1 MKYITLDMQG
11 ELSGAQTK
19 DAPLPSTGD
28 TNEDVLALD
37 VAYQLNRIAHEA
49 ASALDVAP
57 NAIDAGAL
65 SGFTAVSMAVSPV
78 RKRSAQ
84 GDSARDNEML
94 DLPRVLVMSR
104 SRNSKPLL
112 AACAEAGFVTIAPT
126 TTDKRFESHLKC
138 ADQTVTMGEKYS
150 EQLFANSHAVLEAAA
165 ACEAT
170 TILLCDEA
178 LSLAHVDSFLARA
191 KGAGIRVFKP
201 LNNATPLLG
210 WVLCET
216 TKPAIERGSVDHEAW
231 RTCSHCGLKFDESSL
246 AVGHYVC
253 PGCGSYIR
261 MSAHERIND
270 LLDDGS
276 FVELNADVEETD
288 PLEFPGYQQKLEKL
302 RDATGCNEAITT
314 GTGQIAGLDIAL
326 GIMDSHFL
334 MGSMGTVVGEKVV
347 RLVDHA
353 RELRLPLVLFC
364 ASGGARMQEGLMS
377 LMQMAKVSCAL
388 EQYSEAHLPYI
399 SVLTDPTT
407 GGVTASFAM
416 QGDIILAEPGALIG
430 FAGQRVIKDTIKQEL
445 PEGFQTAEFALSH
458 GLIDAI
464 VPREDL
470 RSTLAHLIALHHE
483 SLHQNA
489 EPQPGDRAL
498 LVTYD
503 AVENNL
509 ERGSGTYNAVT
520 YGDLNAEVVFE
531 DESVRES
538 SFLPRTLL
546 SDFLN
551 RKSNASR
558 KRLERMLSDR
568 AFDAEGGELFIG
580 DTLLNDELSNR
591 TTDAS
596 VQIADNKA
604 WESVMLA
611 RNVHRPTAM
620 TYISK
625 IVEGFIEL
633 HGDRAFGDD
642 GAIVGGLGWIDG
654 KPVTVIA
661 QEKGSDLKERITRN
675 FGCPQPEGY
684 RKSLRLMRQ
693 AEKFGRPV
701 VCLVDTQGAFC
712 GTEAE
717 ERGQGNAIADNL
729 IALAGLRVPVVSIL
743 LGEGGSGGALA
754 LALADRVAMQ
764 EHAVY
769 SILSPEGF
777 ASILWKDR
785 SRAAEAAAVM
795 KMSAHDVHQMGI
807 IDAVLPEGKQA
818 AHLNPDEAVEV
829 VREYLSHSIDE
840 LGHYDIDE
848 LCCLRRERFLKF

>member
-1 MKYITLDMQG
+1 MEYITLDTQG
-11 ELSGAQTK
+11 EMGGAKSAGAESAKATAARGA
-19 DAPLPSTGD
+19 DMAD
-28 TNEDVLALD
+28 ALD
-37 VAYQLNRIAHEA
+37 VAYQLNRIAQEA
-49 ASALDVAP
+49 ASSREVTP

-65 SGFTAVSMAVSPV
+65 SGFTTVSMPVTAV
-78 RKRSAQ
+78 RKRSVNQ
-84 GDSARDNEML
+84 GADQGYDID

-112 AACAEAGFVTIAPT
+112 AACSEAGFITVAPT

-150 EQLFANSHAVLEAAA
+150 EQLLANSHAVLEAAHSSG
-165 ACEAT
+165 AT

-178 LSLAHVDSFLARA
+178 LSLACVDSFLARA

-201 LNNATPLLG
+201 LDNATPLLG

-216 TKPAIERGSVDHEAW
+216 EKPSITQGVW
-231 RTCSHCGLKFDESSL
+231 KTCAHCGLKFDESSL

-253 PGCGSYIR
+253 PGCGDYIR

-270 LLDDGS
+270 LLDDGT
-276 FVELNADVEETD
+276 FVELNERVAQSD
-288 PLEFPGYQQKLEKL
+288 PLQFPGYTEKLEKL
-302 RDATGCNEAITT
+302 QDTTGCNEAIVT
-314 GTGQIAGLDIAL
+314 GVGQIAGLDLAI

-347 RLVDHA
+347 RLADYA
-353 RELRLPLVLFC
+353 RENRLPLVLFC

-388 EQYSEAHLPYI
+388 ERYSEARLPYI

-416 QGDIILAEPGALIG
+416 QGDIILAEPRALIG
-430 FAGQRVIKDTIKQEL
+430 FAGQRVIRDTIKQEL

-464 VPREDL
+464 VPREDM
-470 RSTLAHLIALHHE
+470 RATLAHLLALHHE
-483 SLHQNA
+483 TLQETGA
-489 EPQPGDRAL
+489 PRPGDRAL
-498 LVTYD
+498 LVTYE
-503 AVENNL
+503 AVQNNL

-520 YGDLNAEVVFE
+520 YGDLTAEVIFE
-531 DESVRES
+531 GEAQNDSP
-538 SFLPRTLL
+538 FLPRNIL
-546 SDFLN
+546 SNYLN
-551 RKSNASR
+551 RKSNATR
-558 KRLERMLSDR
+558 KRLERMLKDR
-568 AFDAEGGELFIG
+568 GFDAEGGELLIG
-580 DTLLNDELSNR
+580 DTLLNDELSKR
-591 TTDAS
+591 TSDAETDT
-596 VQIADNKA
+596 ADNKA

-620 TYISK
+620 TYIDGF
-625 IVEGFIEL
+625 VEGFIEL

-642 GAIVGGLGWIDG
+642 GAIVAGLGWIDG
-654 KPVTVIA
+654 VPVTVIA
-661 QEKGSDLKERITRN
+661 QEKGRDLKERITRN

-729 IALAGLRVPVVSIL
+729 IALAGLRVPVVSVL

-754 LALADRVAMQ
+754 LALADKVAMQ

-785 SRAAEAAAVM
+785 SRAPEAASVM
-795 KMSAHDVHQMGI
+795 KMNAYEVFEMGI
-807 IDAVLPEGKQA
+807 IDAVLPEGDQP
-818 AHLNPDEAVEV
+818 AHVNPGDAVEIV
-829 VREYLSHSIDE
+829 HDYISQSLSEVCQLDVDD
-840 LGHYDIDE
+840 LVYT
-848 LCCLRRERFLKF
+848 RQERFLKF